1 MAVHKAHPIYR
12 LIEITGQV
20 FPVYLSALFVSR
32 KIPSHVFHILRSKM
46 VLRMLKPVCIFSQKV
61 LFCIQMQKKSE
72 NSFYL

>member
-46 VLRMLKPVCIFSQKV
+46 VLRMLKPVCNFQSESFI
-61 LFCIQMQKKSE
+61 LYPNAKKE
-72 NSFYL
+72 